1 MTYMTE
7 PSWGLPDPERDADL
21 YADVPLKRAI
31 AWVVDSILIF
41 LMTLL
46 VLPFTAFVGLLFY
59 GALWLS
65 ISFLYRTLTI
75 AGGSATL
82 GMRLMSIQLRNA
94 RGERFGLAD
103 AVVHTSIYMVCF
115 SFFIPQ
121 VISAVLMLSSS
132 RGQGLSDLALGST
145 ALNRCR

>member
-7 PSWGLPDPERDADL
+7 TSWGLPDPERDADL

-31 AWVVDSILIF
+31 AWVIDSILIF
-41 LMTLL
+41 LITLL

-59 GALWLS
+59 GALWLTA
-65 ISFLYRTLTI
+65 SFLYRTLTI

-103 AVVHTSIYMVCF
+103 AVVHTAIYMVCF

-121 VISAVLMLSSS
+121 VVSAVLMLSSS
-132 RGQGLSDLALGST
+132 RGQGLPDLALGST